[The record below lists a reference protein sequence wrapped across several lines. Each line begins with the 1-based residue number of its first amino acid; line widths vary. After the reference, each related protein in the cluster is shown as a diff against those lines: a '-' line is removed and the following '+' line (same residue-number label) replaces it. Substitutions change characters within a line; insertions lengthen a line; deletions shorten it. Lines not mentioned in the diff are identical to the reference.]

1 MDNKTVVIT
10 PYYEDVAAKKFCQ
23 ELAKKYGANHTLV
36 IIDDGSINTK
46 IEKEDLENHGL
57 SGHII
62 RLRRNV
68 GHQNAIAVGLAYA
81 ANNIDF
87 EHAIVMDSDGEDLP
101 QDIHALLAELE
112 KPETDVVVAKRASR
126 VETLTFKTFY
136 FIYQWLFRIL
146 VGRNISFGNFMVM
159 TKQAVNRIA
168 RSPETRVHLAA
179 SVLNSKLR
187 VSRVSVA
194 RGSRYAGQSKMNLV
208 SLTLH
213 GIRSIMVFAES
224 VLVRI
229 TLFCAIFAAAI
240 LLALAI
246 MVIAKIVGLTIIGW
260 FSTISGI
267 LLLLLFQVAIMALLV
282 LLLAGNMRSSPI
294 EDLNHDALIETIIDV
309 HL

>member
-1 MDNKTVVIT
+1 MTTNTVIIT
-10 PYYEDVAAKKFCQ
+10 PYYEDLAGIKFCQ
-23 ELAKKYGANHTLV
+23 ELAEKYGADHTL
-36 IIDDGSINTK
+36 IIVDDGSIKT
-46 IEKEDLENHGL
+46 IISAEDLKTHGL
-57 SGHII
+57 NGHII

-68 GHQNAIAVGLAYA
+68 GHQNAIAVGVAYA
-81 ANNIDF
+81 VENISF
-87 EHAIVMDSDGEDLP
+87 SQMVIMDSDGEDQP
-101 QDIHALLAELE
+101 QDIDSLLTSLQQSDC
-112 KPETDVVVAKRASR
+112 DVVVAKRTTR

-136 FIYQWLFRIL
+136 FIYQLLFRIL

-159 TKQAVNRIA
+159 SKQAANRIA
-168 RSPETRVHLAA
+168 RSPESRVHLAA

-187 VSRVSVA
+187 VISVPLA
-194 RGSRYAGQSKMNLV
+194 RGKRYAGQSKMNLV

-246 MVIAKIVGLTIIGW
+246 MVVAKIVGLTIIGW

-282 LLLAGNMRSSPI
+282 LLLAGNMRSDPV
-294 EDLNHDALIETIIDV
+294 EDLNHDALIEEVITIKV
-309 HL
+309 